1 MKIREYS
8 NWFREV
14 QKKLPINDSALTKT
28 YLNVEKL
35 ENDLKN
41 LITLPKS
48 KVEYLAPFVNLQN
61 LETGLYLESNDEG
74 DIYATAKNMN
84 GS

>member
-1 MKIREYS
+1 MREYS
-8 NWFREV
+8 TWFREV

-41 LITLPKS
+41 LDLQKS
-48 KVEYLAPFVNLQN
+48 KE
-61 LETGLYLESNDEG
+61 E
-74 DIYATAKNMN
+74 
-84 GS
+84 

>member
-1 MKIREYS
+1 MKMREYS
-8 NWFREV
+8 TWFREV

-41 LITLPKS
+41 LTLQTSKEEYKS
-48 KVEYLAPFVNLQN
+48 LQN
-61 LETGLYLESNDEG
+61 YSIVHFQNL
-74 DIYATAKNMN
+74 
-84 GS
+84 